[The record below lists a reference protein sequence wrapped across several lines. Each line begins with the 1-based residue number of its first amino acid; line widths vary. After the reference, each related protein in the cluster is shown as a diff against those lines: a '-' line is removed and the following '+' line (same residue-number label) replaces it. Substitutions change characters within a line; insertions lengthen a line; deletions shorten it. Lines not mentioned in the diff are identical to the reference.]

1 MLTLLFASALS
12 LLPVPEKAQGAASAS
27 ARDFD
32 IRAFG
37 AVESD
42 LLQTPAIQAAIDA
55 AAKAGGG
62 TVTVPEGCY
71 RTGGLV
77 LRSGVTLRLADG
89 AVLKGDFDPENYPGT
104 NRWYR
109 ALVRAD
115 GARDVGIVG
124 GRHSCIDGS
133 NVFDPRGEENYRGPH
148 ALMFIGCTNVTLRGY
163 TVRDSANWAHAI
175 FRCADVRLSD
185 VRVFGGHDAVDF
197 HASTDVTV
205 ERCELRTGDD
215 CVAGFANY
223 RCRIRDCI
231 LDSSCQA
238 VRIGGADILFERC
251 RVVHPSSFGHRYGLS
266 PELKR
271 AGVTAGEGCK
281 HGIYAGVIYYCDARW
296 TIDRPQRDI
305 VFRDCVFDR
314 PRQIFSFDYDGRN
327 MWCCRHPLESI
338 AFERCTFTG
347 VEKPIAIYG
356 DEARPLDF
364 TLRDCKV
371 VAAPGCGEAELLSAY
386 NFGRLTLENVTLEGF
401 AAPHLV
407 TRSKGE
413 VVVKG
418 GTGVRNVFR
427 PDPNDRTLT
436 FAEAAEALA
445 KQPGDDAAYAQWEA
459 AHPTP
464 SAARWSAEKRL
475 YVTDDPLVEDVWGSA
490 LAVLRGETPHAAA
503 IARRLCAS
511 YQYYV
516 GWGRTGAVKPN
527 HDGELSPLAAG
538 AFGYAMAQDD
548 PLFARTFFTD
558 FVRSDRKTPA
568 AVSGVRLA
576 LKKLLGADDVT
587 ICRGPRSLLDI
598 PKTPTATRNSE
609 GDVIATRDGRLLMAY
624 TLYTGKT
631 AD

>member
-1 MLTLLFASALS
+1 MPFVVMGCAIAGILSAL
-12 LLPVPEKAQGAASAS
+12 ASTK
-27 ARDFD
+27 DFD
-32 IRAFG
+32 IRSFG

-42 LLQTPAIQAAIDA
+42 LLQTSAIQSAIDA
-55 AAKAGGG
+55 AATAGGG
-62 TVTVPEGCY
+62 TVSVPEGRY

-77 LRSGVTLRLADG
+77 LKSGVTLRLADG
-89 AVLKGDFDPENYPGT
+89 AELKGDFDPENYPGT

-115 GARDVGIVG
+115 GAHDIGIVG
-124 GRHSCIDGS
+124 GRHSCIDGA
-133 NVFDPRGEENYRGPH
+133 NVFDGRGEENYRGPH
-148 ALMFIGCTNVTLRGY
+148 ALMFIDCTNVTLRGY

-175 FRCADVRLSD
+175 FRCENVRLSD

-215 CVAGFANY
+215 CIAGFANH
-223 RCRIRDCI
+223 RCRVRDCV

-251 RVVHPSSFGHRYGLS
+251 RIVHPSSFGHRYGLS
-266 PELKR
+266 PELKK
-271 AGVTAGEGCK
+271 AGATAGEGCRR
-281 HGIYAGVIYYCDARW
+281 GINVGVIYYCDPRW
-296 TIDRPQRDI
+296 KIDRPQRDI

-314 PRQIFSFDYDGRN
+314 PNQIFSLDYHGRN

-338 AFERCTFTG
+338 AFERCMFSG

-356 DEARPLDF
+356 DEACPLDF
-364 TLRDCKV
+364 TLRDCTV
-371 VAAPGCGEAELLSAY
+371 SAAPDCEAAELLSAY
-386 NFGRLTLENVTLEGF
+386 NFGCLTIENVTLKGF

-407 TRSKGE
+407 TRSKGK

-418 GTGVRNVFR
+418 GTPLRTVFR
-427 PDPNDRTLT
+427 PDPDDRTLT
-436 FAEAAEALA
+436 FAEAADEIE
-445 KQPGDDAAYAQWEA
+445 KMPRDDAAYDEWAA

-464 SAARWSAEKRL
+464 SEDRWSEEKRL

-490 LAVLRGETPHAAA
+490 LAVFRGETPHAAA

-527 HDGELSPLAAG
+527 QDGELSPLAAG
-538 AFGYAMAQDD
+538 AFGYAMAQDY

-558 FVRSDRKTPA
+558 FIRSDRKTSA

-576 LKKLLGADDVT
+576 LKKLNDVK
-587 ICRGPRSLLDI
+587 R
-598 PKTPTATRNSE
+598 
-609 GDVIATRDGRLLMAY
+609 
-624 TLYTGKT
+624 
-631 AD
+631 